1 MPDSYRQLKFD
12 NKSLYELLKD
22 TIALIQK
29 LVFDFQTVIPKVH
42 VIIDLLDLFQEY
54 FNQISD
60 IIMVT

>member
-1 MPDSYRQLKFD
+1 MFS
-12 NKSLYELLKD
+12 NESLYELLKD

-54 FNQISD
+54 FNQIRD